1 MPRYEAS
8 EYNCIA
14 DSSAACAEERS
25 IGVTKLRLIERK
37 AQLKGK
43 AFSGIRFIFYF
54 YAKPVIVSKSTF
66 RLLQPFII
74 LQVIILVGILGYMII
89 ENASF
94 LDSLFMTT
102 ISITTVGYGEV
113 VPLSEAGKWFTIIML
128 ITSWGTF
135 AFAITRITQFVVSGE
150 INQYFKTRRLMK
162 DIAQLNNH
170 VILCGYGRNGHQAAQ
185 ILRVHGVP
193 FIVIEKNESLMKK
206 MEAEGEKLLHL
217 EGDSTDDDMLRL
229 AGVERARALITTL
242 PVDAQNVFII
252 LSARALNPRMQII
265 SRASEASSVPKMKK
279 AGADNV
285 IMPDRIG
292 GTHMATLVSKP
303 EVVEFI
309 DIISGEQG
317 QSIHMESLAY
327 EDLPENLKGKSIGDI
342 ENWNSTGV
350 NCIGIKDPDGRFH
363 INPSDD
369 TIIIA
374 GMKVIMLGTRHQI
387 MQMKGSLA

>member
-1 MPRYEAS
+1 MS
-8 EYNCIA
+8 
-14 DSSAACAEERS
+14 
-25 IGVTKLRLIERK
+25 K
-37 AQLKGK
+37 A
-43 AFSGIRFIFYF
+43 
-54 YAKPVIVSKSTF
+54 TF
-66 RLLQPFII
+66 RLLQPFIV
-74 LQVIILVGILGYMII
+74 LQVIILVGIAGYMLI
-89 ENASF
+89 EKATF
-94 LDSLFMTT
+94 FDSLFMTV

-113 VPLSEAGKWFTIIML
+113 VPLSTAGRWFTMFLL

-162 DIAQLNNH
+162 DIASLKNH
-170 VILCGYGRNGHQAAQ
+170 VILCGYGRNGHQAAM
-185 ILRVHGVP
+185 ILRAHEVP
-193 FIVIEKNESLMKK
+193 FVVIEKNEHLMKK
-206 MEAEGEKLLHL
+206 MEAEGEKILHL
-217 EGDSTDDDMLRL
+217 EGDSTDDDLLRL

-252 LSARALNPRMQII
+252 LSARELNPTMKII

-279 AGADNV
+279 AGATNV

-327 EDLPENLKGKSIGDI
+327 EDLPENLKGKSIGEI
-342 ENWNSTGV
+342 ERWHNTGV
-350 NCIGIKDPDGRFH
+350 NCIGIKDPEGKFL
-363 INPSDD
+363 INPPDE

-387 MQMKGSLA
+387 MQMKGVL

>member
-1 MPRYEAS
+1 LS
-8 EYNCIA
+8 K
-14 DSSAACAEERS
+14 
-25 IGVTKLRLIERK
+25 TTLRLI
-37 AQLKGK
+37 
-43 AFSGIRFIFYF
+43 
-54 YAKPVIVSKSTF
+54 
-66 RLLQPFII
+66 QPFFVLAAII
-74 LQVIILVGILGYMII
+74 IVGILGYMVI
-89 ENASF
+89 ERATF

-113 VPLSEAGKWFTIIML
+113 VPLSETGKWFTIIML

-162 DIAQLNNH
+162 DISSLHDH
-170 VILCGYGRNGHQAAQ
+170 VILCGYGRNGHQAAL
-185 ILRVHGVP
+185 ILQAHDVP
-193 FIVIEKNESLMKK
+193 FVVIEKNEHLMRKVQ
-206 MEAEGEKLLHL
+206 ADGEKILHL
-217 EGDSTDDDMLRL
+217 EGDSTDDDLLRL

-252 LSARALNPRMQII
+252 LSARELNPKMKII
-265 SRASEASSVPKMKK
+265 SRASEASSVSKMKK

-327 EDLPENLKGKSIGDI
+327 EDLPENLRGKSIGEI
-342 ENWNSTGV
+342 ENWHQTGI
-350 NCIGIKDPDGRFH
+350 NCIGIKDPGGRFL
-363 INPSDD
+363 INPPDE

-374 GMKVIMLGTRHQI
+374 GMKVIMLGTRQQI
-387 MQMKGSLA
+387 MQMKGNLQ